1 LLPREIQFFL
11 PSGVK
16 NTNKNRGWRKIKNV
30 NLPLL
35 TYKPNSQNQR
45 VDGYEVP
52 GDDQPRIFTT
62 DNVGTAIDLDNLIN
76 AAYRQVFH
84 EQQMLKANR
93 QTLLE
98 SQLRGG
104 LISVKSFIRGLA
116 VSDAFRTWNYEV
128 NNNYRFVEL
137 CVQRLLGRNIYD
149 DKEKLAWS
157 IVLATKGVE
166 GFIDALLNTEE
177 YNANFGDN
185 VVPYQRR
192 RVLPQRDQGELPFER
207 VPRYDAD
214 HLRRLEEL
222 GYDFSANRALPADDF
237 IETPPVVRKVAG
249 AVTAGLALFLTL
261 VVVAVVLSWFGLIQ
275 I

>member
-1 LLPREIQFFL
+1 M
-11 PSGVK
+11 
-16 NTNKNRGWRKIKNV
+16 

-35 TYKPNSQNQR
+35 TYTPNSQNQR

-52 GDDQPRIFTT
+52 GDDQPRIFTS
-62 DNVGTAIDLDNLIN
+62 DNVGAAIDMDDVIN
-76 AAYRQVFH
+76 AAYRQIFH

-137 CVQRLLGRNIYD
+137 CVQRLLGRNVYD

-157 IVLATKGVE
+157 IVLATKGLE
-166 GFIDALLNTEE
+166 GFVDALLNSEE
-177 YNANFGDN
+177 YISNFGDN

-192 RVLPQRDQGELPFER
+192 RVLPQHDQGDLPFER
-207 VPRYDAD
+207 VPRYDQNY
-214 HLRRLEEL
+214 LRTLEEL
-222 GYDFSANRALPADDF
+222 GYDFSADRSLPTSAF
-237 IETPPVVRKVAG
+237 LETPPAVRKAAG
-249 AVTAGLALFLTL
+249 AITAALAIFLSL
-261 VVVAVVLSWFGLIQ
+261 VAVAVVLSWFGLIQ

>member
-1 LLPREIQFFL
+1 M
-11 PSGVK
+11 
-16 NTNKNRGWRKIKNV
+16 

-35 TYKPNSQNQR
+35 TYEPNSQNQR

-52 GDDQPRIFTT
+52 GDDQPRIFTS
-62 DNVGTAIDLDNLIN
+62 DNVGARIDMDDVIN

-84 EQQMLKANR
+84 EQQMLKVNR
-93 QTLLE
+93 QPLLE

-137 CVQRLLGRNIYD
+137 CVQRLLGRNVYD

-157 IVLATKGVE
+157 IVLATKGLE
-166 GFIDALLNTEE
+166 GFIDALLNSGE
-177 YNANFGDN
+177 YNANFGEN

-192 RVLPQRDQGELPFER
+192 RVLPQRDQGDLPFER
-207 VPRYDAD
+207 VPRYNENY
-214 HLRRLEEL
+214 LRTLEDL
-222 GYDFSANRALPADDF
+222 GYNFSTDRSLSASDFL
-237 IETPPVVRKVAG
+237 ETPPAVRKVAG
-249 AVTAGLALFLTL
+249 AVTAGLAIFLSL

-275 I
+275 L